1 MKQNIRKSNI
11 MLMAAGAFLV
21 LMLLASIITARV
33 VFDKVIST
41 QTPNRGVV
49 YLNTNF

>member
-11 MLMAAGAFLV
+11 MLMVAGAFLV
-21 LMLLASIITARV
+21 LMLLGSIITARV
-33 VFDKVIST
+33 VFDKMLST

-49 YLNTNF
+49 YLDTNF